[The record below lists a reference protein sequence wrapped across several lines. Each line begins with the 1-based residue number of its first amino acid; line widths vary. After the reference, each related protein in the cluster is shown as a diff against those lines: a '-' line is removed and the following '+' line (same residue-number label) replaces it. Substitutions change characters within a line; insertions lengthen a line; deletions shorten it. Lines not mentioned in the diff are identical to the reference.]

1 MEHLFQTYLPILIH
15 IFELM
20 GISILCIGGFK
31 AFWVYIK
38 ELRSNEPYNI
48 KYQFAASLAT
58 ALEFKLAAEI
68 LKTVLIKSFDEL
80 IILASIFVLRVLM
93 TFVLEW
99 EIKQEQKHIEG
110 QKEMN

>member
-1 MEHLFQTYLPILIH
+1 MEHIFETYLPFLIH

-20 GISILCIGGFK
+20 GIIILSIGGFK
-31 AFWVYIK
+31 AFWSYIK
-38 ELRSNEPYNI
+38 ALHTKEPYKI

-80 IILASIFVLRVLM
+80 IILASIFILRVLM

-99 EIKQEQKHIEG
+99 EIKQEKQHVDKH
-110 QKEMN
+110 